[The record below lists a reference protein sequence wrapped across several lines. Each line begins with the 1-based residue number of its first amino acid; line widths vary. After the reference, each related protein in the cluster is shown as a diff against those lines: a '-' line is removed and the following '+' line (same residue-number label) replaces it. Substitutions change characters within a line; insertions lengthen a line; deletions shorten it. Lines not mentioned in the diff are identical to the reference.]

1 MVCLEKKIVKFRHKF
16 GETVTR
22 KLNRIKTSLKWPTVV
37 ISLDL
42 LTFTRVKMLN
52 QQMYHTHNM
61 IGRLHDGNIIFY
73 QSNLTLM
80 NFLRL
85 FELLTQLVIQGFDN
99 YYSMCS
105 PIHYNRIMVRSL
117 VCSVTELLAQ
127 TELISTQ

>member
-1 MVCLEKKIVKFRHKF
+1 MV
-16 GETVTR
+16 
-22 KLNRIKTSLKWPTVV
+22 
-37 ISLDL
+37 
-42 LTFTRVKMLN
+42 
-52 QQMYHTHNM
+52 
-61 IGRLHDGNIIFY
+61 IFY

-85 FELLTQLVIQGFDN
+85 VELLTQLVIQGFDN

-117 VCSVTELLAQ
+117 VFSVTELLAQ